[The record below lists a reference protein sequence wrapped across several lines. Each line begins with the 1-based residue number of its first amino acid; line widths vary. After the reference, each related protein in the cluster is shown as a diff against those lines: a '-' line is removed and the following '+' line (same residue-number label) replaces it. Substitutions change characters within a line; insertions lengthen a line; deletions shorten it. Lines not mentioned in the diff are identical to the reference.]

1 MFLPAAAAFDA
12 PVPVFDKA
20 EAAAVRLGA
29 SDPLS
34 SLNSGRSQVMRW
46 LLGRA
51 DRLPLA
57 NPQLEALRRL
67 AVLLGH
73 ARLPSARQIDAAL
86 RAGVSELQLQTLW
99 SLFRSDRPTGCPA

>member
-1 MFLPAAAAFDA
+1 MLSPAPADFSATAFTKDE
-12 PVPVFDKA
+12 V
-20 EAAAVRLGA
+20 AAVRLGA

-34 SLNSGRSQVMRW
+34 SLHGGRSRLMRW

-73 ARLPSARQIDAAL
+73 ARMPSRRQIDAAL

-99 SLFRSDRPTGCPA
+99 SLFRGDRSTGCPA

>member
-1 MFLPAAAAFDA
+1 MFLPAAADFTAIS
-12 PVPVFDKA
+12 PVFDQA
-20 EAAAVRLGA
+20 ETAAVRLGA

-34 SLNSGRSQVMRW
+34 SLHAGRSRLMRW

-57 NPQLEALRRL
+57 NPPLEALRRL

-73 ARLPSARQIDAAL
+73 ARLPSPRQIDAAL
-86 RAGVSELQLQTLW
+86 RAGVSELQLQTLV